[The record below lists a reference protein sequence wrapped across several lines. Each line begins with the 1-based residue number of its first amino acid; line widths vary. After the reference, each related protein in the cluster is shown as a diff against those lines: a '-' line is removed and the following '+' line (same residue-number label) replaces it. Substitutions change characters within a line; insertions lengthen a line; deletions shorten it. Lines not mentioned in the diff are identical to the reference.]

1 MEEPVVIVNVDDNDP
16 ARYAKTRV
24 LTRAGFRVYDA
35 RTGAE
40 GLELAATRMPDL
52 VLLDVNLPD
61 INGIEVCR
69 KLKSSLG
76 SAGVMVLQI
85 SAHAIAAPHAA
96 AALNSGADSYLTE
109 PVDPDVLVATIRA
122 LLRLRRAERALAASN
137 EELRRSNEDLQQFA
151 TVASHDLQ
159 EPLRNVISF
168 SNLLERSAQSRLTE
182 EEREY
187 LGYITQGALRM
198 HALIADL
205 LRYSQV
211 GQAHKEMASVDLRAV
226 MQWAVDNLQQPI
238 LETGATVRW
247 SGLPVVSGD
256 ETQLRHLMQ
265 NLVGNAVKYRNPEV
279 VPDVTVSAERKQN
292 EWIIRV
298 RDNGIGIA
306 PEYHDVVFAPFRRL
320 HGKNIPGTG
329 IGLALCR
336 RVVELHG
343 GDIWLD
349 SKPGQGSTFSFTL
362 PGIEVEG
369 QAKPADTSGEVSD
382 SAEPISTR

>member
-1 MEEPVVIVNVDDNDP
+1 MEEEPAVIVNVDDNDP

-24 LTRAGFRVYDA
+24 LSRAGFQVYDA

-40 GLELAATRMPDL
+40 GIELASTRNPDL

-69 KLKSSLG
+69 KLKSAAAT
-76 SAGVMVLQI
+76 AGVMVLQI

-109 PVDPDVLVATIRA
+109 PVDPDVLVATVRA
-122 LLRLRRAERALAASN
+122 LLRLRRAERALAATN

-159 EPLRNVISF
+159 EPLRNVVSF
-168 SNLLERSAQSRLTE
+168 SNLLERSTRTRLME

-198 HALIADL
+198 HTLIGDL

-211 GQAHKEMASVDLRAV
+211 GQARREMASVDLNAV
-226 MQWAVDNLQQPI
+226 MRWAVDNLQQPI
-238 LETGATVRW
+238 LETGAIVSW
-247 SGLPVVSGD
+247 AGLPSVSGD

-265 NLVGNAVKYRNPEV
+265 NLVGNAVKYRNPDV
-279 VPDVTVSAERKQN
+279 LPDVKVSAERRHSD
-292 EWIIRV
+292 WVIRV

-306 PEYHDVVFAPFRRL
+306 PEHHEIVFAPFRRL
-320 HGKNIPGTG
+320 HGRNIPGTG

-336 RVVELHG
+336 RVIDLHG

-349 SKPGQGSTFSFTL
+349 STLGQGSTFSFTL
-362 PGIEVEG
+362 PGVGTEQ
-369 QAKPADTSGEVSD
+369 QAEHVNTSV
-382 SAEPISTR
+382 

>member
-1 MEEPVVIVNVDDNDP
+1 MNEPAVIINVDDNEP

-24 LTRAGFRVYDA
+24 LLRAGFRVHDA
-35 RTGAE
+35 QTGAE
-40 GLELAATRMPDL
+40 GMQLAATHAPDL
-52 VLLDVNLPD
+52 VLLDVHLPD

-69 KLKSSLG
+69 RLKTSPD
-76 SAGVMVLQI
+76 SAAVMVLQI
-85 SAHAIAAPHAA
+85 SASARCAPNAT
-96 AALNSGADSYLTE
+96 AALNSGADCYLTE

-122 LLRLRRAERALAASN
+122 LLRLRRAERALVAAN
-137 EELRRSNEDLQQFA
+137 AELHRSNEDLQQFA

-168 SNLLERSAQSRLTE
+168 SNLLERSTKSRLTE

-198 HALIADL
+198 NALINDL
-205 LRYSQV
+205 LQYSQV
-211 GQAHKEMASVDLRAV
+211 SQTRKEMAAVDLNAV

-238 LETGATVRW
+238 LETGASVTW

-265 NLVGNAVKYRNPEV
+265 NLVGNAVKYRNPDV
-279 VPDVTVSAERKQN
+279 APDVNVSAER
-292 EWIIRV
+292 ESDDWVVRV

-306 PEYHDVVFAPFRRL
+306 PEHHESIFAPFQRL
-320 HGKNIPGTG
+320 HGRNIPGTG

-336 RVVELHG
+336 RVVDLHG
-343 GDIWLD
+343 GAIWLD
-349 SKPGQGSTFSFTL
+349 SKPGEGSTFFFTL
-362 PGIEVEG
+362 PGV
-369 QAKPADTSGEVSD
+369 
-382 SAEPISTR
+382 